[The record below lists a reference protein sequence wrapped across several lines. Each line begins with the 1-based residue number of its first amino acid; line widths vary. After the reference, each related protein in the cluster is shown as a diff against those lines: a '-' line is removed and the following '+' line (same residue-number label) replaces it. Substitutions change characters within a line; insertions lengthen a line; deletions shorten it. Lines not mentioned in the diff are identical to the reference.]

1 MATQIRL
8 FVVSRFSLPAQRFFR
23 REALVTATIQSRD
36 KRCTNSYY
44 THTHT
49 HTKMHEL
56 LFHRHTHT
64 HTHMHKLLLHTHTH
78 KDAWT
83 VIPQTHTHT
92 KIHELLFHRHTHTHT
107 KMRELLSIYT
117 HPSTL
122 PLPLSIHQARP
133 GWSTSY
139 ALVTFLWRCKRWRQ
153 YQPFR
158 AAAENREPRLLIIL
172 LETPAVSPLTT
183 GCI

>member
-49 HTKMHEL
+49 HAQAAI
-56 LFHRHTHT
+56 THT
-64 HTHMHKLLLHTHTH
+64 HTQRCMNCYSTDTHTHKDTWIVVPQTHTHTHTH
-78 KDAWT
+78 KDAWI
-83 VIPQTHTHT
+83 VIH
-92 KIHELLFHRHTHTHT
+92 IH
-107 KMRELLSIYT
+107 T

>member
-49 HTKMHEL
+49 HTHTCTNCYYTHTHTKMHEL

-64 HTHMHKLLLHTHTH
+64 QRYINCCST
-78 KDAWT
+78 D
-83 VIPQTHTHT
+83 THTHT
-92 KIHELLFHRHTHTHT
+92 QRCVNCYPYTHTHPHF
-107 KMRELLSIYT
+107 RF
-117 HPSTL
+117 PSPFTRQGQVGL
-122 PLPLSIHQARP
+122 HLMP
-133 GWSTSY
+133 WSHFSGGVNGDAST
-139 ALVTFLWRCKRWRQ
+139 
-153 YQPFR
+153 
-158 AAAENREPRLLIIL
+158 NRSEQLRKTVNPDCSLYF
-172 LETPAVSPLTT
+172 
-183 GCI
+183 

>member
-1 MATQIRL
+1 
-8 FVVSRFSLPAQRFFR
+8 
-23 REALVTATIQSRD
+23 
-36 KRCTNSYY
+36 
-44 THTHT
+44 
-49 HTKMHEL
+49 MHEL
-56 LFHRHTHT
+56 LLHT
-64 HTHMHKLLLHTHTH
+64 HTHTH

-83 VIPQTHTHT
+83 VIPQTHAHTHT
-92 KIHELLFHRHTHTHT
+92 HAQTAITHTHTQRCMNCYSTDTHTHKDTWIVVPQTHTHTHT
-107 KMRELLSIYT
+107 HKDAWIVIHIHT

-122 PLPLSIHQARP
+122 LLPLSIHQARP

-139 ALVTFLWRCKRWRQ
+139 ALATFLWRCKRWRQ

-158 AAAENREPRLLIIL
+158 AAAENHEPRLLIIL